1 MIAFVKG
8 IVAAVDESR
17 LVVDIGGVGL
27 ELLVP
32 LTQLQP
38 YPQAGDEIYLHT
50 HLQVR
55 EDGWQLFGFASAEQL
70 RIFRR
75 LIAING
81 VGPKMALA
89 ICDSLSPQRLIAAV
103 AAGDEKAFCAVSGVG
118 KKIAQRLLLE
128 LKDKFSDAEL
138 AGLPQAVAAAPA
150 MPAAASSELTEA
162 LKQLGYSATEARAL
176 ALQVQEQ
183 LPDEHDTGR
192 LLTAALRMSL

>member
-8 IVAAVDESR
+8 IVTAVDESR

-27 ELLVP
+27 EVLAP

-38 YPQAGDEIYLHT
+38 YPQLGEDIYLHT
-50 HLQVR
+50 HMQVR
-55 EDGWQLFGFASAEQL
+55 EDGWQLFGFATAEQL
-70 RIFRR
+70 RIFRS

-138 AGLPQAVAAAPA
+138 AGLPQAAAAPA
-150 MPAAASSELTEA
+150 MPAATSSELVEA

-183 LPDEHDTGR
+183 LPDEKDTGR
-192 LLTAALRMSL
+192 LLSAALRLSL